1 MTKMCFHPWVGLDVS
16 PQGEFK
22 PCCKYSHS
30 IASSLKKYYD
40 SYELV
45 QLRQDFLDGK
55 LPTGC
60 KRCWRDEESGI
71 VSKRQLDF
79 QYHFHNEPPN
89 LDSLKIISI
98 PFGNTCNL
106 ACRICSSYSSSR
118 WNTESTKIKHILP
131 EIKIFPPA
139 NFYRNTEFMQEI
151 KNALSEVT
159 HIDIPGGE
167 PFYADKD
174 IHLDFLN
181 SIKNPNNVK
190 LHYTT
195 NVTKMPATDVKQVW
209 TKFKQV
215 DIQLSIDGIQ
225 KTFEYNRWPAKWSD
239 VLQNI
244 NMYIQEVK
252 KNKNLQI
259 SLSHSVS
266 IFTVYYLP
274 EFLIWCKKY
283 NLPEPWLGLVSH
295 PSYYDITVLP
305 TEAKQTINKK
315 FDKFSMPQLESI
327 KRAMWAKDNSNEL
340 DKFIKHVKILDI
352 QRNQNFPD
360 VFNELY
366 DLLGKRCQILYHQY

>member
-1 MTKMCFHPWVGLDVS
+1 
-16 PQGEFK
+16 
-22 PCCKYSHS
+22 
-30 IASSLKKYYD
+30 
-40 SYELV
+40 
-45 QLRQDFLDGK
+45 
-55 LPTGC
+55 
-60 KRCWRDEESGI
+60 
-71 VSKRQLDF
+71 
-79 QYHFHNEPPN
+79 
-89 LDSLKIISI
+89 
-98 PFGNTCNL
+98 
-106 ACRICSSYSSSR
+106 
-118 WNTESTKIKHILP
+118 
-131 EIKIFPPA
+131 
-139 NFYRNTEFMQEI
+139 
-151 KNALSEVT
+151 
-159 HIDIPGGE
+159 
-167 PFYADKD
+167 
-174 IHLDFLN
+174 
-181 SIKNPNNVK
+181 
-190 LHYTT
+190 
-195 NVTKMPATDVKQVW
+195 
-209 TKFKQV
+209 
-215 DIQLSIDGIQ
+215 
-225 KTFEYNRWPAKWSD
+225 
-239 VLQNI
+239 
-244 NMYIQEVK
+244 MYIQEVK